1 MHWGIELQWNANL
14 IIEAPSTVQKFVGVL
29 EYTFMALQL
38 ISLAAAAAVSY
49 TQNAWFKDAYNI

>member
-1 MHWGIELQWNANL
+1 L
-14 IIEAPSTVQKFVGVL
+14 IIEAPSTVQKFVVVL

-49 TQNAWFKDAYNI
+49 TQNAWFKDAYNNNWCRNQ